1 MSTKLKMVA
10 NFRRSLSF
18 PNQPSAKPPQRKKT
32 FHVRSTSL
40 PCSTHPLVS
49 QLKDSVSHLK
59 TWIIQPDN
67 RTSAWICYGLS
78 QLKSVHESLDDLLQ
92 LPQTREAL
100 REQSE
105 WVEKVLEE
113 FLRFVDVY
121 GIFQTL
127 VLTLKQEHM
136 AAQMAV
142 RRRDDSKTALYV
154 KALKKMSKEM
164 ISLMSTLQ
172 TMGKSWD
179 LEQKSLSMFDNGDP
193 EIEQIIMD
201 VNEVT
206 IMVSS
211 ALFGGISASFPLQKS
226 TWKGLRLPK
235 KQIKMEE
242 NIQELEQV
250 GVESLWGLSKK
261 GDEKVQTLVKK
272 MHEME
277 DCLCGIECGAE
288 KLFRSLINSRVSM
301 LNVLT
306 Q

>member
-1 MSTKLKMVA
+1 MVA

-18 PNQPSAKPPQRKKT
+18 PNQPSPKPPQRKKT

-49 QLKDSVSHLK
+49 QLKDSISDLK
-59 TWIIQPDN
+59 TSISKPDN
-67 RTSAWICYGLS
+67 RNSAWICDALC

-100 REQSE
+100 RERSA
-105 WVEKVLEE
+105 WVEKVLED

-121 GIFQTL
+121 GIFQAL
-127 VLTLKQEHM
+127 VLTLRQEHM

-142 RRRDDSKTALYV
+142 RRRDDSKNALYV

-164 ISLMSTLQ
+164 CGLMSSLQ
-172 TMGKSWD
+172 TMGKSWN
-179 LEQKSLSMFDNGDP
+179 LEQRTLSMFDNGDA

-201 VNEVT
+201 VNQVT
-206 IMVSS
+206 IMVSA
-211 ALFGGISASFPLQKS
+211 ALFSGISASFSSQQT

-235 KQIKMEE
+235 KQVKMEE

-250 GVESLWGLSKK
+250 GAESSWALSKK
-261 GDEKVQTLVKK
+261 GDDKVKTLVKK

>member
-1 MSTKLKMVA
+1 MVRS
-10 NFRRSLSF
+10 FRRSLSF
-18 PNQPSAKPPQRKKT
+18 PNQPSAKAPQRKKT
-32 FHVRSTSL
+32 FHVRSVSL

-49 QLKDSVSHLK
+49 QLRDSISHLK
-59 TWIIQPDN
+59 TSISKPDN
-67 RTSAWICYGLS
+67 YRTSAWICDGLS

-100 REQSE
+100 RERSE
-105 WVEKVLEE
+105 WVEKVLED

-142 RRRDDSKTALYV
+142 RRKDDSKTALYV

-164 ISLMSTLQ
+164 VSLMSTLQ

-179 LEQKSLSMFDNGDP
+179 LEQKSLSMFDNGDA

-211 ALFGGISASFPLQKS
+211 ALFGGISASFSMQKS

-235 KQIKMEE
+235 KQVKMDE
-242 NIQELEQV
+242 NILELEQV
-250 GVESLWGLSKK
+250 GAESLWGLSKK
-261 GDEKVQTLVKK
+261 GDENMKTLVKK